1 MSRQFATNVT
11 LAQAVS
17 APGSVGAGP
26 TLLEPWGGRCAE
38 ARPSPRGEYTLTF
51 SENSLVGNPPLREVG
66 IAYLAKRKGPS
77 PRGCLGTTFSPRS
90 EVVLPQLLREEVCL
104 GVHL

>member
-1 MSRQFATNVT
+1 MSRQFAI

-26 TLLEPWGGRCAE
+26 TLLEPWRGRCAE

-77 PRGCLGTTFSPRS
+77 PRGCLGTTFSPSS
-90 EVVLPQLLREEVCL
+90 EVALLQLLREEVCL